1 MIFSH
6 HHFYNA
12 HKGPGSSTL
21 KSAANYIRYTYSAF
35 TAVHH
40 AALLLRQSSAHAR
53 SNVFTEWIVS
63 KSLSCAHQWNSWWCW
78 WLHGV

>member
-21 KSAANYIRYTYSAF
+21 KSAANYIRCT
-35 TAVHH
+35 VHSQQCIMPH
-40 AALLLRQSSAHAR
+40 CCCGNQVHMRGAMCSLRELFQSHFVVPT
-53 SNVFTEWIVS
+53 NEI
-63 KSLSCAHQWNSWWCW
+63 
-78 WLHGV
+78 HGDADGCMA